1 MAEADYLVLLLQLAL
16 MLLVAVI
23 CGQVMRWFHQ
33 PAVLGEMLG
42 GILLGPTIAGL
53 LFPELQM
60 WLFPS
65 SGSVHTAATGIIRV
79 GMLLYLFLIGLEIDL
94 KSLRQYGL
102 SAVAI
107 GLAGTLVPLA
117 AGIAMVYLLPDW
129 WGIKRPEDQLPI
141 ALFLGASMANTA
153 NPVLARILQELGLI
167 KERLGGII
175 MSATV
180 IDDLIGWSL
189 AAVVASRYR
198 LATETGVAG
207 SPMLDFSWGIV
218 VGALLLATI
227 LVVGRFVIG
236 PLLSRTKDYLPTTA
250 GELPLLVGFVL
261 LAAGLAES
269 LGSHAMLGAFMLGM
283 ALASQA
289 ERFSPAAKVLTQ
301 VALGF
306 FVPLYFVSMG
316 LSANFIADF
325 NWPQV
330 LVVLGVACVSK
341 IGSVFLA
348 ARFCGISSSLAGA
361 VACGMNAR
369 GAVGIILAGM
379 GLSAGLLDQ
388 TTYVSLVVMCLA
400 TSLFAGP
407 MMKLLVSPAPQQ
419 LKSCDESD
427 SMLAA
432 TAAPEQPIA

>member
-1 MAEADYLVLLLQLAL
+1 MAEADFLILLLQLGV
-16 MLLVAVI
+16 MLAVAVA
-23 CGQVMRWFHQ
+23 CGQVMRWFRQ

-53 LFPELQM
+53 ILPGFQA

-65 SGSVHTAATGIIRV
+65 SGSVHLAASGIIRV

-94 KSLRQYGL
+94 RSFRQYGL
-102 SAVAI
+102 SAVVI

-117 AGIAMVYLLPDW
+117 AGIAMVYCLPDW
-129 WGIKRPEDQLPI
+129 WGIKDPESRLSV

-153 NPVLARILQELGLI
+153 NPVLARILQELGLL
-167 KERLGGII
+167 KDRLGGII

-198 LATETGVAG
+198 VTQETGVIG
-207 SPMLDFSWGIV
+207 SPVLDFGWGIL
-218 VGALLLATI
+218 VGAILLATV
-227 LVVGRFVIG
+227 LVAGKFVAG
-236 PLLSRTKDYLPTTA
+236 PFLSRTKEYLPTAA
-250 GELPLLVGFVL
+250 GELPLLVAMVL
-261 LAAGLAES
+261 VAAAFAES
-269 LGSHAMLGAFMLGM
+269 LGTHAMLGAFVLGM
-283 ALASQA
+283 SLASQA
-289 ERFSPAAKVLTQ
+289 ERFAPAANVLTQ

-325 NWPQV
+325 YWPQV
-330 LVVLGVACVSK
+330 LVVLAVACVSK

-348 ARFCGISSSLAGA
+348 ARLCGVSSSMAGA

-369 GAVGIILAGM
+369 GAVGIILAGL
-379 GLSAGLLDQ
+379 GLSVGLLDQ

-407 MMKLLVSPAPQQ
+407 LMKLLVASAPAEPSAALQRDN
-419 LKSCDESD
+419 L
-427 SMLAA
+427 LANA
-432 TAAPEQPIA
+432 TEQPSTTF